1 METQVQNPQAIFN
14 MPQRLLVPL
23 FQRPYVWS
31 EEAQWAPLWA
41 DVARVT
47 EKVLGHDHG
56 ARHFL
61 GAVVLQQE
69 ANATG
74 TLMSRTIIDGQQ
86 RLTTLQLLFD
96 AIHEEIARL
105 GLESTARRIAD
116 TRQRRAA
123 GLSPGRH
130 GCHETADRRHRP
142 QGG

>member
-23 FQRPYVWS
+23 FQRPYVWN

-41 DVARVT
+41 DVVRVT
-47 EKVLGHDHG
+47 QKVLGHDHS

-105 GLESTARRIAD
+105 GLVDVTAQVND
-116 TRQRRAA
+116 N
-123 GLSPGRH
+123 GLDIHSDSGE
-130 GCHETADRRHRP
+130 GAY
-142 QGG
+142 